1 MARLISRE
9 EIKGN
14 IRGLHLA
21 NGVPPITKLFYA
33 DDVMLFCNAK
43 MSEIR
48 SLLNCLDCYGKWF
61 GQIISGEKSDIFNS
75 KGVHPEFLRQVKDQ
89 LGFKKLRHGTKY
101 LRVPLFLSNNKAKDF
116 AYVKEKVD
124 VRLASWKSKCL
135 SWAGR
140 ATLIKSVAQSIPN
153 YTMSTFL
160 LPRKINDRLDAV
172 VRRFWWKPKE
182 DSNKFYSPMAWDDLC
197 RLKDEDGLGFKKFAK
212 MNQALVSKLGWWILS
227 KKNCFCVKQLAAKY
241 KVRADWLRAP
251 KASNASWVWKSIER
265 VKNIIKLGACKV
277 VGSGNTILVWED
289 PWLPNKSGLF
299 QHQGLK

>member
-14 IRGLHLA
+14 IRGVHLA

-197 RLKDEDGLGFKKFAK
+197 RLKDEDGLGFKKFEK

-251 KASNASWVWKSIER
+251 KASNASWV
-265 VKNIIKLGACKV
+265 
-277 VGSGNTILVWED
+277 
-289 PWLPNKSGLF
+289 
-299 QHQGLK
+299 